1 LETNDPAN
9 VSTGTKHPTFSANH
23 HTADIDKCKRNYNQK
38 QQIQLSKK
46 TTNIGELTKANDT
59 KASFKARKQTRSI
72 RQLLGTHNAI
82 LSWNSV
88 AGTLYIIKLASLHL

>member
-1 LETNDPAN
+1 MTQPMSQQVQNTQHSQPIITRLTL
-9 VSTGTKHPTFSANH
+9 S
-23 HTADIDKCKRNYNQK
+23 DKCKRQNNQK

-46 TTNIGELTKANDT
+46 TTNIGKLTKANDT